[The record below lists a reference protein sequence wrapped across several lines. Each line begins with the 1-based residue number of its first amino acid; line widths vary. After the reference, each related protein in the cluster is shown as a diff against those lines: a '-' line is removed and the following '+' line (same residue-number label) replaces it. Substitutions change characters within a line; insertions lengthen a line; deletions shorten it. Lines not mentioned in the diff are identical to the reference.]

1 MLQVSMLIFYFAACR
16 LFDTQ
21 WVPAPFILLT
31 VLLIFTFTLS
41 GGIFDKL
48 FGNKLL
54 IHLGN
59 ISFELYIVHQVNI
72 NLINHIL
79 DELLDH
85 NHLAVFLILLVI
97 SILMAEFFYWKPV
110 KEFITKT
117 IW

>member
-1 MLQVSMLIFYFAACR
+1 LLQVGMLIFYFAACR

-72 NLINHIL
+72 NLMNHIL

>member
-1 MLQVSMLIFYFAACR
+1 M
-16 LFDTQ
+16 
-21 WVPAPFILLT
+21 
-31 VLLIFTFTLS
+31 
-41 GGIFDKL
+41 
-48 FGNKLL
+48 
-54 IHLGN
+54 
-59 ISFELYIVHQVNI
+59 
-72 NLINHIL
+72 NHIL